1 MSRKKTETNDRL
13 DEKVYQIEYLK
24 PSHELNPREVE
35 IWDYVVRSMKPAF
48 FIEAD
53 RLLIVEFIKLKQLS
67 DLAYT
72 EMKDYDYPLSS
83 PEATKLINAIAKTAG
98 AMSTISQKLG
108 IAPSSRVRHEA
119 KTNKPDFDAS
129 TLDDLLD

>member
-67 DLAYT
+67 DLAYA

-119 KTNKPDFDAS
+119 KTNKPDLDAS